1 MTKNI
6 IYQFIV
12 REKYYWIASGYIPP
26 LNFRHRVWNI
36 FLQCACSMICIDRF
50 RPRPA
55 SNLSPCPEL
64 PFAATADHATSA
76 AWTRWARTH
85 APSLRL
91 CFYMTEMASHSFKK
105 KKRKKIDGQSSLG
118 PGPWLAIGWWY
129 GPQRIAKAGGWLPS
143 TSTRSSR
150 IFF

>member
-1 MTKNI
+1 
-6 IYQFIV
+6 
-12 REKYYWIASGYIPP
+12 
-26 LNFRHRVWNI
+26 
-36 FLQCACSMICIDRF
+36 MICIDRF

-105 KKRKKIDGQSSLG
+105 KKKKKNRWPII
-118 PGPWLAIGWWY
+118 PGPWALACYWMMIW
-129 GPQRIAKAGGWLPS
+129 AAAHSKGGRLATFHLDPIEQNFFLKKKPK
-143 TSTRSSR
+143 STRALWPLVQDARFIERLANMQS
-150 IFF
+150 F